1 MLILIV
7 KALALGVVSCVVG
20 AVVMSQVMMGP
31 LDRYLTEQEIEEVLA
46 RNLDDP
52 NAQEA

>member
-1 MLILIV
+1 MFLVIV
-7 KALALGVVSCVVG
+7 KALALGVAACVVG

-31 LDRYLTEQEIEEVLA
+31 LDRYLTEKEIEEVLA

-52 NAQEA
+52 NSQEA